1 MKQTLLSLLLFFV
14 GTVSGLAQSKRI
26 ASMEIEIGTRHYTST
41 FSYDDQ
47 ERISQIQFTEDSDGR
62 PAENN
67 TVDYSYSG
75 DDINISHAYNSGTDT
90 YAYHITDGK
99 VQTGEVFLDVDMVNE
114 NFTFSY
120 DGDNLSEIVCQYK
133 SKEIRNVYSWTGS
146 NPSKNTEYYKG
157 KLDMEYTYTH
167 NTMSTHPLMHVL
179 FGGIAG
185 EGGIL
190 DLDEMIPLFAL
201 YNYLGTI
208 PANLI
213 SEISQYD
220 AYEGDSSELSVSY
233 ETDANDDVV
242 KVTATRGSRTS
253 VFIINWEGTDGIKN
267 IVSPSRS
274 NKEYFTLDGQHLQ
287 NQPTKK
293 GIYIFNDRKVVVK

>member
-1 MKQTLLSLLLFFV
+1 MKQTLLSLLLLFV
-14 GTVSGLAQSKRI
+14 GMASGFAQSKRI
-26 ASMEIEIGTRHYTST
+26 ASMEIEIATRHYTST

-47 ERISQIQFTEDSDGR
+47 ERISQIQYSEDSDGR
-62 PAENN
+62 PIMSN
-67 TVDYSYSG
+67 TVNYSYSG
-75 DDINISHAYNSGTDT
+75 DDINISNAYSSGTDT
-90 YAYHITDGK
+90 YAYHIADGK
-99 VQTGEVFLDVDMVNE
+99 VQTAEVFLDVDMVNE
-114 NFTFSY
+114 NYTFSY
-120 DGDNLSEIVCQYK
+120 DGDKLSEIVCQYR
-133 SKEIRNVYSWTGS
+133 SKEIREVYSWTGS
-146 NPSKNTEYYKG
+146 NPNKKTEYYNG
-157 KLDMEYTYTH
+157 ELDMEYTYTH
-167 NTMSTHPLMHVL
+167 NTMSTHPLMHVW

-185 EGGIL
+185 SGGIMS
-190 DLDEMIPLFAL
+190 LDEMIPLFAL

-274 NKEYFTLDGQHLQ
+274 NKEFFTLDGQHLQ